1 MIANCRSRTLLKL
14 SAAAIVAGAVCLSG
28 ITVGHAADVA
38 GTQVIVWDGPGGD
51 VTASADY
58 EVTVRSG
65 GQAWKPFTYY
75 SYNRPYDKLLDP
87 EGKYIKLSFL
97 GLHSNEYKR
106 PETNRD
112 TYAHSWTHF
121 DFAGGPVEVE
131 VKIRKAIDGVTLPL
145 RSCGIF
151 PSTLGIG
158 CQIVAA
164 DTIRFTLEKPAKI
177 AVVPNHLQALEKLRD
192 AQPKQAFEGY
202 RNPLFLFARKPE
214 TNVPP
219 KEAPGTLVVKPGQAC
234 SVEDS
239 ARAKVI
245 YFEPGVHDYSQFNAA
260 DPDHYITLRTGQT
273 AYLAGGAYVYG
284 IFSADKRR
292 PAISEMPM
300 LRGRGT
306 MSGVKQ
312 RWTDVPY
319 FTTLEKGVR
328 MDGIQITDPHNH
340 ISHSIA
346 PVKDVAI
353 IGAWHGNTDGL
364 TREVP
369 KSEPYAGWHV
379 EDCFVMAGDTNLK
392 VGGPARVRNYT
403 VWQLNNA
410 EPLWIRNPDG
420 CIVDGLQVVA
430 YNNSSGRQTVN
441 ISRGTVKNSVFRNIM
456 VEAPFVPLLFLMP
469 VGAAGGGPVYEN
481 VLFEN
486 ITVNT
491 PHIARKSPFGAQDD
505 NGAPAGRVVFRNLI
519 VNGTKVTAQN
529 CRDYFEILKGVII
542 GKELVFE

>member
-1 MIANCRSRTLLKL
+1 MVTNWRRRAFIKL
-14 SAAAIVAGAVCLSG
+14 SAVAVAGGAAFLSG
-28 ITVGHAADVA
+28 IRCGYASDAA
-38 GTQVIVWDGPGGD
+38 GTQVVVWDGPGGD
-51 VTASADY
+51 VPASPDY
-58 EVTVRSG
+58 EVTLRSG
-65 GQAWKPFTYY
+65 GKAWKPFTYY

-87 EGKYIKLSFL
+87 AGKYIKLSFL

-106 PETNRD
+106 PETNKD

-131 VKIRKAIDGVTLPL
+131 VKIRKPLDGLTLPL
-145 RSCGIF
+145 RSGGIF

-158 CQIVAA
+158 CQIVAG
-164 DTIRFTLEKPAKI
+164 DTIRFTLDKPAKI
-177 AVVPNHLQALEKLRD
+177 AVVSNHLQALEKLKD
-192 AQPKQAFEGY
+192 AEPKQALEGY
-202 RNPLFLFARKPE
+202 RNPLFLFARVPE
-214 TNVPP
+214 TNVPQT
-219 KEAPGTLVVKPGQAC
+219 EAPGTLVVKPGQAC
-234 SVEDS
+234 GVEDF

-245 YFEPGVHDYSQFNAA
+245 YFGPGVHDYSQFNAA
-260 DPDHYITLRTGQT
+260 DADHYITLRTGQT
-273 AYLAGGAYVYG
+273 AYVAGGAYVYA
-284 IFSADKRR
+284 IFRSEKRG
-292 PAISEMPM
+292 PISDMPL

-319 FTTLEKGVR
+319 FTTLEKNVR
-328 MDGIQITDPHNH
+328 MEGIQITDPHNH
-340 ISHSIA
+340 ISHSIS
-346 PVKDVAI
+346 PVKDVAVV
-353 IGAWHGNTDGL
+353 GAWHGNTDGL

-420 CIVDGLQVVA
+420 CIVDGLQVIA

-441 ISRGTVKNSVFRNIM
+441 ISRGTVKNSVFRNIT

-491 PHIARKSPFGAQDD
+491 PHIARKSPFGANDD
-505 NGAPAGRVVFRNLI
+505 NARVGRVVFRNLVI
-519 VNGTKVTAQN
+519 NGTKVTAQN
-529 CRDYFEILKGVII
+529 CRDYFDILKGVTV
-542 GKELVFE
+542 GKEIVFE